1 VTRGGGDRR
10 RWLSLLPLREKVSP
24 KATDEGYAP
33 SSCRETPPAPTN
45 PSPPTPLPQGER
57 GARVGARRL
66 LSLRFAAALTL
77 VLATSLLTGIAWTRF
92 EASLGPLDLSP
103 SREGSTIVVDRNRR
117 LLRPFTLP
125 DGRWRLPAT
134 THDVDPRYLAMLIA
148 YEDGRFYDHRGVDA
162 RALIRAGAQWLM
174 RGHVVSGGSTLTM
187 QVARLIEPRSER
199 TLAAKLRQ
207 IARALEIEREVG
219 KDGAL
224 DRYLTLAPFGGN
236 LEGVRAASL
245 AWFGKEPLRL
255 TVAEAA
261 LLVALPQSPEARR
274 PDRFPNA
281 ARAARDRV
289 LDRVA
294 ARGVI
299 GVDDAAAAKCEPV
312 PEARLAFPALAA
324 HAAEEAIA
332 ADPKAEI
339 VKLSIDARLQ
349 ASLEA
354 LLKVSV
360 ARLGPKLS
368 GAIVVIDNSTGEIR
382 ARVGSPDFA
391 DASRDG
397 AIDMSRVPRSPG
409 SALKPFIYALAFEQG
424 LAHPETMLFDR
435 PMRYGAYAPQ
445 NFNLGYEGAVTA
457 RRALQQSL
465 NLPAIELLADL
476 GPATFLARLHGAG
489 AEIALPKDTPIG
501 LAIGLGGLGVTLTD
515 IARLYAGF
523 ARGGEA
529 PALVERL
536 GSPPVIGE
544 RRVTDPVAAFYVTD
558 ILRGAPPPANAL
570 KGRIA
575 FKTGTS
581 YGFRDALA
589 IGFDRGTTIAVW
601 VGRPD
606 NGPTPGLIGREAAAP
621 ILFDAFERLGRDIE
635 PIRPPDG
642 VLRAGVTADLPP
654 PLRRLRQEAPKTMA
668 ATETTAL
675 KIAFPPDG
683 ARIDLG
689 LNEGARDTRLALK
702 ALGGAPPFAWFVNG
716 EPVGEP
722 DLRRQSAW
730 KPDGAGFARVSVTDA
745 NGASDA
751 VTVRLE

>member
-1 VTRGGGDRR
+1 VTR
-10 RWLSLLPLREKVSP
+10 PLR
-24 KATDEGYAP
+24 
-33 SSCRETPPAPTN
+33 
-45 PSPPTPLPQGER
+45 
-57 GARVGARRL
+57 L
-66 LSLRFAAALTL
+66 LVFVFAAAIAL
-77 VLATSLLTGIAWTRF
+77 VAATGFGASLAWKRYT
-92 EASLGPLDLSP
+92 ASLGPLDLAA
-103 SREGSTIVVDRNRR
+103 SREGSTIVVDRDGR

-134 THDVDPRYLAMLIA
+134 THDVDPRYVAMLVA
-148 YEDGRFYDHRGVDA
+148 YEDGRFYQHDGVDV
-162 RALIRAGAQWLM
+162 RALIRAATQWLI
-174 RGHVVSGGSTLTM
+174 RGHVVSGGSTLPM
-187 QVARLIEPRSER
+187 QVARLIEPRPER
-199 TLAAKLRQ
+199 TIAAKLRQ

-219 KDGAL
+219 KTGAL

-245 AWFGKEPLRL
+245 AYFGKEPLRMIL
-255 TVAEAA
+255 AEAA

-274 PDRFPNA
+274 PDRSPTA

-289 LDRVA
+289 LDRAA
-294 ARGVI
+294 ARGLI
-299 GVDDAAAAKCEPV
+299 SAADAAAAKREPV
-312 PEARLAFPALAA
+312 LQARLPFPMLAA
-324 HAAEEAIA
+324 HAAEEAVA
-332 ADPKAEI
+332 ADRQAR
-339 VKLSIDARLQ
+339 VVRLSIDARLQ
-349 ASLEA
+349 AKLEA
-354 LLKVSV
+354 LAKESV

-368 GAIVVIDNSTGEIR
+368 AAIVVVDNATGEIR
-382 ARVGSPDFA
+382 ARVGAA
-391 DASRDG
+391 DYSDSSRDG
-397 AIDMSRVPRSPG
+397 AIDMSRSPRSPG

-457 RRALQQSL
+457 HKALQMSL
-465 NLPAIELLADL
+465 NLPAVELLADV
-476 GPATFLARLHGAG
+476 GPATFLARLHSAG
-489 AEIALPKDTPIG
+489 AEIALPKDTPVG
-501 LAIGLGGLGVTLTD
+501 LAIGLGGLGISLTD
-515 IARLYAGF
+515 LARLYAGF

-529 PALVERL
+529 PPLVERL
-536 GSPPVIGE
+536 DGQPPVIGE
-544 RRVTDPVAAFYVTD
+544 RRVTDPVAAYYIED

-589 IGFDRGTTIAVW
+589 IGFDRRTTIAVW

-621 ILFDAFERLGRDIE
+621 ILFDAFERLGRTIE
-635 PIRPPDG
+635 PIWPPKG
-642 VLRAGVTADLPP
+642 VLRASVTADLPP
-654 PLRRLRQEAPKTMA
+654 PLRRLRQDASRTFAAPQA
-668 ATETTAL
+668 AQL

-689 LNEGARDTRLALK
+689 LKDGASDHPLALK
-702 ALGGAPPFAWFVNG
+702 ALGGAPPFTWFVNG
-716 EPVGEP
+716 EPVGEAEI
-722 DLRRQSAW
+722 RRQSAW

-745 NGASDA
+745 KGASDA

>member
-1 VTRGGGDRR
+1 MIRFPR
-10 RWLSLLPLREKVSP
+10 
-24 KATDEGYAP
+24 
-33 SSCRETPPAPTN
+33 PPV
-45 PSPPTPLPQGER
+45 L
-57 GARVGARRL
+57 V
-66 LSLRFAAALTL
+66 FAATFALIAAAGL
-77 VLATSLLTGIAWTRF
+77 GASLFWTRYT
-92 EASLGPLDLSP
+92 ANLGPLDLAASP
-103 SREGSTIVVDRNRR
+103 EGSAIVVDRDGR
-117 LLRPFTLP
+117 LLRPFTLA

-134 THDVDPRYLAMLIA
+134 THEVDPRYIAMLVA
-148 YEDGRFYDHRGVDA
+148 YEDGRFYQHDGVDV

-174 RGHVVSGGSTLTM
+174 RGHVVSGGSTLSM

-199 TLAAKLRQ
+199 TLAAKARQ
-207 IARALEIEREVG
+207 IARALEIERKVG
-219 KDGAL
+219 KQGAL

-245 AWFGKEPLRL
+245 AYFGKEPLKL
-255 TVAEAA
+255 TPAEAA

-274 PDRFPNA
+274 PDRSSAA

-299 GVDDAAAAKCEPV
+299 SAADAAAAKREPV

-324 HAAEEAIA
+324 HAAEEAVA
-332 ADPKAEI
+332 ADSQAKI
-339 VKLSIDARLQ
+339 IKLSIDARLQ
-349 ASLEA
+349 AKLETLA
-354 LLKVSV
+354 KESV

-368 GAIVVIDNSTGEIR
+368 AAIVVIDNASGEIR
-382 ARVGSPDFA
+382 ARVGSPDH
-391 DASRDG
+391 DDSSRDG
-397 AIDMSRVPRSPG
+397 AIDMSRSPRSPG

-424 LAHPETMLFDR
+424 LAHPETRLFDR
-435 PMRYGAYAPQ
+435 PMRYGAYAPE

-457 RRALQQSL
+457 RKALQMSL
-465 NLPAIELLADL
+465 NLPAVELLSDV
-476 GPATFLARLHGAG
+476 GPATFLARLHSAG
-489 AEIALPKDTPIG
+489 GEIALPKDTPIG
-501 LAIGLGGLGVTLTD
+501 LAIGLGGLGVSLTD
-515 IARLYAGF
+515 LARLYAGF

-529 PALVERL
+529 PPLIERL
-536 GSPPVIGE
+536 DGEAPVSGP
-544 RRVTDPVAAFYVTD
+544 RRVTDPVAAYYVED

-589 IGFDRGTTIAVW
+589 IGFDRRTTIAVW

-621 ILFDAFERLGRDIE
+621 ILFDAFERLGRSIE
-635 PIRPPDG
+635 PISPPKG
-642 VLRAGVTADLPP
+642 VLRASVTANLPP
-654 PLRRLRQEAPKTMA
+654 PLRRLRQDAPKTFA
-668 ATETTAL
+668 GPETAQL

-689 LNEGARDTRLALK
+689 LKEGAGNHPLALK
-702 ALGGAPPFAWFVNG
+702 ALGGSPPFAWFVNG
-716 EPVGEP
+716 EPIGAA

-730 KPDGAGFARVSVTDA
+730 NPDGAGFARVTVTDA
-745 NGASDA
+745 KGASDA

>member
-1 VTRGGGDRR
+1 MRLPRPI
-10 RWLSLLPLREKVSP
+10 LLAL
-24 KATDEGYAP
+24 
-33 SSCRETPPAPTN
+33 
-45 PSPPTPLPQGER
+45 
-57 GARVGARRL
+57 VGAAVL
-66 LSLRFAAALTL
+66 LAASLAAG
-77 VLATSLLTGIAWTRF
+77 VAWTRYA
-92 EASLGPLDLSP
+92 ASLGPLDLAA
-103 SREGSTIVVDRNRR
+103 SREGSTIVVDRSGR

-162 RALIRAGAQWLM
+162 RALIRASAQWLA

-187 QVARLIEPRSER
+187 QVARLIEPRPER

-207 IARALEIEREVG
+207 IARALEIERGVG
-219 KDGAL
+219 KEGVL

-236 LEGVRAASL
+236 LEGVRAAAL
-245 AWFGKEPLRL
+245 AYFGKEPLKL
-255 TVAEAA
+255 TIAESA

-274 PDRFPNA
+274 PDHSPSA

-299 GVDDAAAAKCEPV
+299 GADDAAAARREPA
-312 PEARLAFPALAA
+312 PEARLAFPSLAA
-324 HAAEEAIA
+324 HAAEEAVA
-332 ADPKAEI
+332 ADGQAKI
-339 VKLSIDARLQ
+339 IRLSIDARLQ
-349 ASLEA
+349 ARLEA
-354 LLKVSV
+354 LLRESV

-368 GAIVVIDNSTGEIR
+368 AAMVVIDNATGEIR
-382 ARVGSPDFA
+382 ARIGAADYD

-397 AIDMSRVPRSPG
+397 AIDMSRSARSPG

-424 LAHPETMLFDR
+424 LAHPETVLFDR

-457 RRALQQSL
+457 RKALQQSL
-465 NLPAIELLADL
+465 NLPAIELLADV

-515 IARLYAGF
+515 LARLYAGF

-529 PALVERL
+529 PALIERL
-536 GSPPVIGE
+536 GSPPVIE
-544 RRVTDPVAAFYVTD
+544 PRRVTDPVAAYYVEE

-589 IGFDRGTTIAVW
+589 VGFDRGTTIAVW

-621 ILFDAFERLGRDIE
+621 ILFDAFERLGRDVE
-635 PIRPPDG
+635 PIRPPKG
-642 VLRAGVTADLPP
+642 VLTAAVTADLPP
-654 PLRRLRQEAPKTMA
+654 PLRHLRNDAPKTMA
-668 ATETTAL
+668 ATETAAL

-689 LNEGARDTRLALK
+689 LTDGARDSKLALK
-702 ALGGAPPFAWFVNG
+702 ALGGAPPFTWFVNG
-716 EPVGEP
+716 EPVGEA

-745 NGASDA
+745 KGASDV

>member
-1 VTRGGGDRR
+1 MRPPRIPR
-10 RWLSLLPLREKVSP
+10 PILLAL
-24 KATDEGYAP
+24 
-33 SSCRETPPAPTN
+33 
-45 PSPPTPLPQGER
+45 
-57 GARVGARRL
+57 
-66 LSLRFAAALTL
+66 AAALAL
-77 VLATSLLTGIAWTRF
+77 LLAAALAAGVAWTRYA
-92 EASLGPLDLSP
+92 ASLGPLDLAA
-103 SREGSTIVVDRNRR
+103 SREGSTVVVDRNGR

-134 THDVDPRYLAMLIA
+134 THDVDPRYLAMLVA
-148 YEDGRFYDHRGVDA
+148 YEDGRFYDHRGVDP
-162 RALIRAGAQWLM
+162 RALIRAGAQWLA

-187 QVARLIEPRSER
+187 QVARLIEPRPER
-199 TLAAKLRQ
+199 TLAAKMRQ

-219 KDGAL
+219 KEGVL
-224 DRYLTLAPFGGN
+224 DRYLTRAPFGGN
-236 LEGVRAASL
+236 LEGARAASL

-255 TVAEAA
+255 TIAEAA

-274 PDRFPNA
+274 PDRSPVA

-294 ARGVI
+294 ARGLI
-299 GVDDAAAAKCEPV
+299 SADDAAAAKREPV

-324 HAAEEAIA
+324 HAAEEAVA
-332 ADPKAEI
+332 ADPQAKTI
-339 VKLSIDARLQ
+339 RLSIDARLQ
-349 ASLEA
+349 ARLET
-354 LLKVSV
+354 LLKESV
-360 ARLGPKLS
+360 ARLGAKLS
-368 GAIVVIDNSTGEIR
+368 AAMVVIDNGTGEIR
-382 ARVGSPDFA
+382 ARIGSPEHD
-391 DASRDG
+391 DAARDG
-397 AIDMSRVPRSPG
+397 AIDMSRSPRSPG

-445 NFNLGYEGAVTA
+445 NFTLGYEGTVTA
-457 RRALQQSL
+457 RKALQQSL
-465 NLPAIELLADL
+465 NLPAIELLADV

-489 AEIALPKDTPIG
+489 ADIALPKDTPVG
-501 LAIGLGGLGVTLTD
+501 LAIGLGGLGITLTD
-515 IARLYAGF
+515 LARLYAGF

-529 PALVERL
+529 PALTERL
-536 GSPPVIGE
+536 GAAPMIEP
-544 RRVTDPVAAFYVTD
+544 RRVTDPVAAWYVDD

-621 ILFDAFERLGRDIE
+621 ILFDAFERLGRDVE
-635 PIRPPDG
+635 PIRPPKG
-642 VLRAGVTADLPP
+642 VLRASVTADLPP
-654 PLRRLRQEAPKTMA
+654 PLRHLRNDAPKTMA
-668 ATETTAL
+668 AAEAPAV

-689 LNEGARDTRLALK
+689 LSEGARDVKLALK

-716 EPVGEP
+716 QPIGDAE
-722 DLRRQSAW
+722 LRRQSAW
-730 KPDGAGFARVSVTDA
+730 KPDGAGFARVSVVDA
-745 NGASDA
+745 KGASDA
-751 VTVRLE
+751 VVVRLE